1 MPGQNDN
8 YSYGYYR
15 NWCQSGERYFHNG
28 IQLYKV
34 FFFKFLGSFGN
45 FFKFKEYPGRQ
56 TEPVPFQPFSE
67 LQYLHVIVA
76 SLRKFAVIYNQ
87 KE

>member
-15 NWCQSGERYFHNG
+15 NLCQSGERYFHNG

-34 FFFKFLGSFGN
+34 SLIFGRFLI